1 MNAAMVYFVKLTV
14 QPILILGGVM
24 LNRLL
29 ENSFLT
35 EKYVNI
41 PMNLRVNFQTHGFFS
56 ILLTTTYSLTAGRRE
71 LIE

>member
-1 MNAAMVYFVKLTV
+1 MNVIFRHERNRNAGTL
-14 QPILILGGVM
+14 
-24 LNRLL
+24 LNRLA
-29 ENSFLT
+29 ENSFLP
-35 EKYVNI
+35 EKYANF